1 MSEVS
6 NGQNEDNFD
15 ELMALY
21 EKDPDKFEQKRLE
34 MIQSAIDQAPEK
46 IQRRLTGLQWRI
58 DSEIKLAKNP
68 LAGCIK
74 VYQMMMDSVYGEGG
88 LQDALNFTDK
98 EIKESIPSTVVIDIK
113 DIINRSEAEE

>member
-113 DIINRSEAEE
+113 DIINRSEVEE